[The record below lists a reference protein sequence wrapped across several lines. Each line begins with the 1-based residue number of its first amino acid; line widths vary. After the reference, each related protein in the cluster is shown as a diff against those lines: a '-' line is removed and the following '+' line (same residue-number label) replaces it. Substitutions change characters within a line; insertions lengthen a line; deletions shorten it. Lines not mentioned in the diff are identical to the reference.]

1 MKYILKSF
9 LLFVLVSC
17 FSNET
22 ELEARNW
29 EKKPLTKK
37 EILFM
42 EELKKRGYEHIEMD
56 SQIIGLYALGMSS
69 YDIYL
74 NTKILSSNVNPD
86 SLRNVGFQIS
96 KELYDHVLEDSIIF
110 DCQQINVHL
119 TIKNGTKY
127 WSRESF
133 KMYKKHLLENE
144 LKFKV
149 IKKRNGTFERVS
161 M

>member
-1 MKYILKSF
+1 
-9 LLFVLVSC
+9 
-17 FSNET
+17 
-22 ELEARNW
+22 
-29 EKKPLTKK
+29 
-37 EILFM
+37 M

-74 NTKILSSNVNPD
+74 TTKILSSNVNPD

-119 TIKNGTKY
+119 TVKNGKKY

-133 KMYKKHLLENE
+133 KIYEKHLLENE
-144 LKFKV
+144 MKFKV